1 MSQVTGFLVV
11 ATIIGHLLL
20 TLATSLF
27 GVPLEA
33 PIISSFVLCALLVL
47 HDRTL
52 CVIYPALLL
61 LAMAFLAPVIFLDLR
76 ASLHS
81 FRGDDVYDRDLMRA
95 TLWFIGLFGFY
106 IYGLARLQTF
116 DIREVSIGRT
126 DAMPVISSIMLL
138 GFSVMMLRGGTII
151 DSTYSEVAEA
161 GERLSFIEFSA
172 LFTLLGFCCA
182 RSRGARR
189 LLIACAVI
197 YMLSCLL
204 VGLRLR
210 FLSVGIVMFCCIGGM
225 TVQTKWKVAGF
236 FIAIVLLAIGFLRQT
251 SVLNAV
257 TNVDFYTQTVFG
269 RGAVTSTFGGTFQTA
284 KFYAF
289 YVDTVAKL
297 QGLNGFHFL
306 IGDILSIFI
315 TRGATP
321 EDIEIKTATLR
332 YFNLPGGG
340 LLPGYFFAY
349 FGLAGAVAMCVFF
362 VGLFVSILRA
372 SNPIFL
378 PYKVLLIAYAP
389 RTLFYDWVVG
399 FKMMFLFTIAA
410 VLIQL
415 VATATRSA
423 SLSTRPHQP
432 GSGQ

>member
-1 MSQVTGFLVV
+1 MSQLTGFL
-11 ATIIGHLLL
+11 AISTIIGHLLL
-20 TLATSLF
+20 VLATSVF
-27 GVPLEA
+27 GLPLEY
-33 PIISSFVLCALLVL
+33 PILSSFALCALLVL

-52 CVIYPALLL
+52 TVIFPALLL

-81 FRGDDVYDRDLMRA
+81 FRGDDVYDHELMRA

-106 IYGLARLQTF
+106 IYGLSGLRRF
-116 DIREVSIGRT
+116 DIADVNIGRT
-126 DAMPVISSIMLL
+126 DSVPVIASVILVL
-138 GFSVMMLRGGTII
+138 FSAMMLRGGTIVT
-151 DSTYSEVAEA
+151 STYSEVAQA
-161 GERLSFIEFSA
+161 GERFSFIEFSA
-172 LFTLLGFCCA
+172 LFTLLGFSCA
-182 RSRGARR
+182 RSPAARR

-210 FLSVGIVMFCCIGGM
+210 FLSVGIVVFCCTYGM
-225 TVQTKWKVAGF
+225 SVQAKWKVAGF
-236 FIAIVLLAIGFLRQT
+236 FIAVALMAIGFVRQT
-251 SVLNAV
+251 SVLNAA
-257 TNVDFYTQTVFG
+257 TDIEFYTYTVFG

-284 KFYAF
+284 KFYAY
-289 YVDTVAKL
+289 YVDTIAKL

-306 IGDILSIFI
+306 VGDLLSIFL
-315 TRGATP
+315 TRGGTP
-321 EDIEIKTATLR
+321 DDMEIKTATLR

-349 FGLAGAVAMCVFF
+349 FGLAGSVVMSAVFVAIF
-362 VGLFVSILRA
+362 VGILRL
-372 SNPIFL
+372 SNPVFL

-389 RTLFYDWVVG
+389 RTLFYDWVVS

-415 VATATRSA
+415 AGAATRSA
-423 SLSTRPHQP
+423 ALSR
-432 GSGQ
+432 GSGTRWSGG